1 MRKTHRSAA
10 AHAAPAPRL
19 VLVAAFLAA
28 AAAMIFVLHPPA
40 LDAAAS
46 KGAVVSTANTS
57 LGRIL
62 VNSQGRTLYLFGKD
76 RNGKSACSSQCAAF
90 WPPLIT
96 TGKPRVSAGARA
108 SLVGT
113 TKRADGRMQ
122 VTYNHHPLYTF
133 AKDKAKGQTNGEGIT
148 AFGGQWNAVSPA
160 GSKVVKKSSSVG
172 GGGYG
177 P

>member
-1 MRKTHRSAA
+1 MQKTHRSAA
-10 AHAAPAPRL
+10 TQAAPAPRL
-19 VLVAAFLAA
+19 VLVAALLAA
-28 AAAMIFVLHPPA
+28 TGAMIFVLHPPA

-46 KGAVVSTANTS
+46 KGAVVSTANTG
-57 LGRIL
+57 LGRVL

-76 RNGKSACSSQCAAF
+76 RTGKSACTGQCAGF

-96 TGKPRVSAGARA
+96 SGKPHVAGGARA

-160 GSKVVKKSSSVG
+160 GSKVVKKSSSG
-172 GGGYG
+172 GGGSYG